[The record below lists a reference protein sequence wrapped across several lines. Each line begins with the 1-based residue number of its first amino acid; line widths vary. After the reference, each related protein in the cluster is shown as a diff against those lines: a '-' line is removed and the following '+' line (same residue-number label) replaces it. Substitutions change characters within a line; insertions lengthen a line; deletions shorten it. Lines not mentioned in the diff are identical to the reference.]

1 MVFPP
6 ARNFKVTTYVYISL
20 QREDRISL
28 YVMDPDTGGLTRRTE
43 FPLSGMPAPMA
54 VDPQRRFVFVGR
66 RRPGDFGLT
75 SYSIDH
81 DTGRLT
87 EIGGVPLEGDPVHI
101 SVDRTGKYLLSAHY
115 YQARVGVH
123 GFGEDGALEAAPIE
137 WRETGIGA
145 HYVQTDPSNRY
156 AYVPHIAEGAHTGVN
171 AIFQFQFDQRTGK
184 LSSCDPRPGH
194 PHLSGGAAPRLLPP
208 QPGCGVFLQ

>member
-1 MVFPP
+1 M
-6 ARNFKVTTYVYISL
+6 TTYVYISL

-28 YVMDPDTGGLTRRTE
+28 YVMDPDTGALTRRTE

-75 SYSIDH
+75 SYAIDH
-81 DTGRLT
+81 ATGRLS

-123 GFGEDGALEAAPIE
+123 GFGENGALDAAPIE

-156 AYVPHIAEGAHTGVN
+156 AYVPHIAEGAHTQGLLIV
-171 AIFQFQFDQRTGK
+171 
-184 LSSCDPRPGH
+184 
-194 PHLSGGAAPRLLPP
+194 SG
-208 QPGCGVFLQ
+208 